1 MGTKCKVAF
10 IGHSYVESSSRQKLA
25 YLARHTTLRLITPS
39 YFPTPFGKFET
50 DFCFNPE
57 VAVDSLPVRF
67 VNLSPTSTRWI
78 LASRDLGFKEFQP
91 DIIHV
96 ENEHHSWIVCQALLY
111 RRLFAPKAKVVVF
124 TWDNI
129 GPEDSSIKARMLER
143 LAVINRR
150 SVDFFI
156 CGNGAGKQI
165 LEARGLAT
173 SRVEVVPQFGVD
185 SQMFYKSS
193 PDRRDAARQALEIC
207 PGDFAIGFVGRFL
220 EEKGVL
226 DLVEASGLLKSG
238 TRRSPVLV
246 FMGQGPLEKQI
257 RERCAQLGL
266 KLRLLPARKN
276 HEVAEIMNTLDV
288 LVLPSQSRPSWKE
301 QFGRVLTEAMACGV
315 PVIGSDSGEIP
326 NVIGDAGLI
335 FHEGDRKALSRCLEV
350 YCDNEV
356 RRKAYSDCGQ
366 ARVFS
371 FFTNERVAE
380 RTLRIYERMSQ

>member
-1 MGTKCKVAF
+1 MERGGDAVRK
-10 IGHSYVESSSRQKLA
+10 Q
-25 YLARHTTLRLITPS
+25 LR
-39 YFPTPFGKFET
+39 FG
-50 DFCFNPE
+50 
-57 VAVDSLPVRF
+57 
-67 VNLSPTSTRWI
+67 I
-78 LASRDLGFKEFQP
+78 LQRDLSAEIHARPWLQLPFERVTMNVDNARQHQQP
-91 DIIHV
+91 
-96 ENEHHSWIVCQALLY
+96 
-111 RRLFAPKAKVVVF
+111 
-124 TWDNI
+124 
-129 GPEDSSIKARMLER
+129 ARIELRAM
-143 LAVINRR
+143 
-150 SVDFFI
+150 SV
-156 CGNGAGKQI
+156 A
-165 LEARGLAT
+165 
-173 SRVEVVPQFGVD
+173 
-185 SQMFYKSS
+185 